1 MASDLSL
8 IHISTAVGN
17 DMHMLISDMAGRA
30 NIQIKGEQL
39 GMDLS
44 DRDLAGQVA
53 SLVKQREAHGYAY
66 EAVSYTHLDVYKRQ
80 GGLRAGAIK
89 TSFRE
94 ETETDLFGEQ
104 DVLCGGLSRLIT
116 TGFEV
121 LTEAGYQPEMAYFE
135 VCHEM
140 KLSLIHI

>member
-1 MASDLSL
+1 MNNDLYQ
-8 IHISTAVGN
+8 HIDPTAVGN

-66 EAVSYTHLDVYKRQ
+66 EAAD
-80 GGLRAGAIK
+80 A
-89 TSFRE
+89 SFELLVRD
-94 ETETDLFGEQ
+94 TCGEPQ
-104 DVLCGGLSRLIT
+104 
-116 TGFEV
+116 
-121 LTEAGYQPEMAYFE
+121 
-135 VCHEM
+135 
-140 KLSLIHI
+140 